1 MTTTLGASRATGRG
15 RQSAVEEALDV
26 VGLVDELPFDDD
38 DGADEPDESLDDVE
52 EALAESLDVLLLSFE
67 EAEDSEP
74 DRESVL

>member
-1 MTTTLGASRATGRG
+1 M
-15 RQSAVEEALDV
+15 
-26 VGLVDELPFDDD
+26 VGLVDELPFDD